1 MSNLAAGTPSKL
13 ATWSWALWDWA
24 EQPYPTIM
32 QTFIF
37 ATYITSSYFGN
48 PDANTQALALA
59 GSIAGILV
67 ALISPVFGRRTDD
80 SGRRKRWLLIN
91 SAALIAIMAL
101 SYFVMPNPAFL
112 LFGLVL
118 YCLGSVVQESSFINY
133 YAMLKQVTTAKNM
146 GRVSGLAWGLG
157 YVGGIVLLLFSLVG
171 FVLPKHPWFGVVA
184 TDAANIRVLFLFS
197 AIWMLVFTIPLAL
210 FVPEMPAKNV
220 MVKESIAQ
228 SYRSLF
234 KELGVLRRKSP
245 DALRFLIA
253 SAVYRD
259 GLAGV
264 FNFGAILGA
273 VAFGFSKSEIIFY
286 GIGANIVAGIGAAVG
301 GWLDDKIGTKRTIMA
316 SLIGLVIF
324 GSAIFVFAGW
334 GQITYWSFGLALTL
348 FVGPAQAS
356 SRTFV
361 ARFAPEGREGEIFGL
376 YQTTGRAASFLSPTF
391 WFLATA
397 AAAAFGVVHTA
408 IYGIIGIVIVL
419 AAGIWMLA
427 RVHPAPVVS
436 D

>member
-1 MSNLAAGTPSKL
+1 MSNSAAATPSKL

-24 EQPYPTIM
+24 EQPYPTII

-67 ALISPVFGRRTDD
+67 ALISPVFGRRSDD
-80 SGRRKRWLLIN
+80 SGHRKRWLLIN

-101 SYFVMPNPAFL
+101 SYFVMPDPSFL
-112 LFGLVL
+112 IFGLVL
-118 YCLGSVVQESSFINY
+118 YCLGSVVQESAFINY
-133 YAMLKQVTTAKNM
+133 YAMLKQVTTTKNM
-146 GRVSGLAWGLG
+146 GRVSGFAWGLG

-171 FVLPKHPWFGVVA
+171 FVLPAHPWFGVSSSGA
-184 TDAANIRVLFLFS
+184 ENIRVLFLFS
-197 AIWMLVFTIPLAL
+197 AIWMLAFTIPLAL
-210 FVPEMPAKNV
+210 FVPEIPAKSS
-220 MVKESIAQ
+220 MFKESIAQ

-234 KELGVLRRKSP
+234 KQLGSLRRNSP

-324 GSAIFVFAGW
+324 GSAVFAFASW
-334 GQITYWSFGLALTL
+334 GPITYWVFGLALTL

-397 AAAAFGVVHTA
+397 AAGAFGVEHTA

-419 AAGIWMLA
+419 AAGIWLLA
-427 RVHPAPVVS
+427 KVHPAPVVAE
-436 D
+436 